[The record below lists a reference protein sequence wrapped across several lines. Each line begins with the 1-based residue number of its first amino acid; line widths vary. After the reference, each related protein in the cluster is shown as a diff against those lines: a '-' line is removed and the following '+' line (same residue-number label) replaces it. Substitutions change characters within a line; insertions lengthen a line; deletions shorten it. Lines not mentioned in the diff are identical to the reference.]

1 MKSEKEKVKNNLV
14 TMPQS
19 IRDLGEI
26 AAREYGLSFSAYV
39 RQLIIKDV
47 KKSKQEGNGK

>member
-1 MKSEKEKVKNNLV
+1 MKTEKGRNHVV

-47 KKSKQEGNGK
+47 KRSKQEENGK

>member
-1 MKSEKEKVKNNLV
+1 MEKEKSINHII

-19 IRDLGEI
+19 VRDLAEVAG
-26 AAREYGLSFSAYV
+26 REYGLSFSAYV

-47 KKSKQEGNGK
+47 KKSKQEENGKSN